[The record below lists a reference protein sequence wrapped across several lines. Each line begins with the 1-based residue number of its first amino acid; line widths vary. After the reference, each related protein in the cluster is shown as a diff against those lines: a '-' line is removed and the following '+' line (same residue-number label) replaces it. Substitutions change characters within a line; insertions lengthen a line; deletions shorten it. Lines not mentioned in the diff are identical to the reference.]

1 MATLVNVCGTARS
14 GSTMLDL
21 MLGNS
26 PDAFSCGEVNAW
38 FRPYRT
44 HHFDI
49 DCACGEKP
57 CPIWETLKDVPE
69 KQFHAT
75 VIEALQ
81 VNFVIDSSKEIC
93 WVIDSQ
99 EWAAAHGLTVFNLV
113 LWKEPIDLAYSHWKR
128 GRGLMSWRQEFVGYY
143 SKIFQL
149 RLPFWAIKYEEL
161 VADPP
166 AKLRQICAALNMPY
180 FEGKEAFWNKQYHH
194 LFGSLGIRRQVEAGH
209 SKFRAK
215 QALPVEFETQSAPLK
230 EQISA
235 DAEVQRILTTLNR
248 EDISTLKASGN
259 AYQAYRPQ
267 KPYPL
272 WYYFKRIRGVFRRYV
287 PYQFD
292 LTKHE
297 TVETVPLGHEKE

>member
-1 MATLVNVCGTARS
+1 
-14 GSTMLDL
+14 MLDL
-21 MLGNS
+21 ILGNG
-26 PDAFSCGEVNAW
+26 PDAFSCGEVNAL

-44 HHFDI
+44 HHFQI

-57 CPIWETLKDVPE
+57 CSIWETLKDVPE

-99 EWAAAHGLTVFNLV
+99 EWAAAHGLNVFNLV

-128 GRGLMSWRQEFVGYY
+128 DQGLMSWRREFVGYY
-143 SKIFQL
+143 HKIFQVG
-149 RLPFWAIKYEEL
+149 LPFWAIKYNEL

-166 AKLRQICAALNMPY
+166 AKLRQICAALNMSY
-180 FEGKEAFWNKQYHH
+180 FEGKEEFWSKQHHH
-194 LFGSLGIRRQVEAGH
+194 LFGSLGVRKQVKAGH

-215 QALPVEFETQSAPLK
+215 QTLPVEFETQFAPLK
-230 EQISA
+230 EQISTDA
-235 DAEVQRILTTLNR
+235 DIQRILTILNR
-248 EDISTLKASGN
+248 ADISTFKAGDN
-259 AYQAYRPQ
+259 ACQAYRPK

-272 WYYFKRIRGVFRRYV
+272 WYYFRRIRGAFRRYV
-287 PYQFD
+287 PYKFD
-292 LTKHE
+292 PAKHE
-297 TVETVPLGHEKE
+297 TVETVPLGS